1 METTENKA
9 VVNTDTSTTTTGTT
23 TKCPEYKLIN
33 LRKGPGRPK
42 GTKNKP
48 VVGMPINK
56 RLKLLSKIA
65 MNKNTKPTDVINAVK
80 EITALLNDRVKEA
93 QEGQDT
99 ILIKFEED
107 KEEAKETK
115 EAPEFKD
122 RCHDKNKKDEII
134 KTEETIAKDEE
145 KNNKDINKKTELFT
159 GETKTDMADKSQ
171 QSNTD
176 DAQILKDEV
185 VTEVEEVEVEEEAI
199 QFNFKIEKDE

>member
-80 EITALLNDRVKEA
+80 EITALLNDFHITKRGEYWTRDMVKY
-93 QEGQDT
+93 
-99 ILIKFEED
+99 
-107 KEEAKETK
+107 
-115 EAPEFKD
+115 
-122 RCHDKNKKDEII
+122 
-134 KTEETIAKDEE
+134 IAK
-145 KNNKDINKKTELFT
+145 
-159 GETKTDMADKSQ
+159 
-171 QSNTD
+171 SNR
-176 DAQILKDEV
+176 
-185 VTEVEEVEVEEEAI
+185 
-199 QFNFKIEKDE
+199 